1 MEGESDLSALKR
13 QAACIGV
20 ALIKNPSVVSRRM
33 VLYFIPGREEKQQPS
48 TGLAKLVQET
58 TSN

>member
-13 QAACIGV
+13 EAACTGA
-20 ALIKNPSVVSRRM
+20 ALIKNTSVVSRRM
-33 VLYFIPGREEKQQPS
+33 ILYFIPDKEEKQQPS
-48 TGLAKLVQET
+48 IGLAKLVHET